1 MDELM
6 FRRMDEVID
15 DLEEL
20 TWRQSDGR
28 VKASLGDSSTEL
40 TVDQMK
46 HLIKLARLGQA
57 FKSMIRGANEL
68 G

>member
-6 FRRMDEVID
+6 FRRIGDVLD

-20 TWRQSDGR
+20 TWRQFDGR
-28 VKASLGDSSTEL
+28 VKVSLGDSSTEL

-46 HLIKLARLGQA
+46 RLIKLARLGES
-57 FKSMIRGANEL
+57 FKSMISSANEL